1 MMAAYLVYPKSRN
14 MMAVYLVYPRSRNII
29 SKEDDKR
36 F

>member
-1 MMAAYLVYPKSRN
+1 MAAYLVYPKSRN